1 MSAILFWL
9 AKPVAFILAGMVF
22 VLIDVAM
29 INRKER
35 GRRK

>member
-1 MSAILFWL
+1 MNAILFWL

-22 VLIDVAM
+22 VLIDVVM
-29 INRKER
+29 ITIKER

>member
-1 MSAILFWL
+1 MNAILFWL
-9 AKPVAFILAGMVF
+9 AKPVAFVIAGVMF

-29 INRKER
+29 ISRKER